1 MYDITAWRT
10 GYVAVGGGPVR
21 GSLVWTS
28 SDARAW
34 LLLQPADVEAGGAM
48 AALIALPD
56 RLVAVGRRLD
66 APVDTAAAWI
76 SVDGTKWTMADGGP
90 AFAGGQMAGAAP
102 GGPGLIAVGS
112 VPGEDRAAV
121 WLSPDGSTWER
132 PPDETGTFEHAF
144 LWTVAAAAR
153 GSGYLAGGLRTGDTF
168 AATIWTSL
176 DGRRWTPAADLPNA
190 EGMQV
195 RSIAVAGGRF
205 VAVGER
211 VGGGEAAVW
220 TSEDALAWTSVEDES
235 FAGASM
241 VRVVA
246 GGPGFVAVGTRQPD
260 DAAIWTS
267 PDGTAWDPV
276 PPDVALEDALLTS
289 VVASPGRLVA
299 VGAVQ
304 RRIPG
309 GTTYET
315 TPTSWV
321 NSAGP

>member
-1 MYDITAWRT
+1 MYDVTGWRA

-28 SDARAW
+28 SDARSW
-34 LLLQPADVEAGGAM
+34 LLLQPADVEGGGAM
-48 AALIALPD
+48 AAVIALPD

-66 APVDTAAAWI
+66 APVDTAAAWT
-76 SVDGTKWTMADGGP
+76 SSDGTKWTMADGGS
-90 AFAGGQMAGAAP
+90 AFAGGQMAGATP
-102 GGPGLIAVGS
+102 GGPGVIAVGS
-112 VPGEDRAAV
+112 VPGEDRGCV
-121 WLSPDGSTWER
+121 WLSADGASWER
-132 PPDETGTFEHAF
+132 ALDETGTLEHAF
-144 LWTVAAAAR
+144 LWSVAAAAR
-153 GSGYLAGGLRTGDTF
+153 GSGYLAGGLRTGDAF
-168 AATIWTSL
+168 AATIWTSQ

-190 EGMQV
+190 DGMQV
-195 RSIAVAGGRF
+195 RSIAVGGGRF

-211 VGGGEAAVW
+211 VGGGEAAAW
-220 TSEDALAWTSVEDES
+220 TSPDALAWTSVTDES
-235 FAGASM
+235 FSGASM

-267 PDGTAWDPV
+267 LDGTVWDPV
-276 PPDVALEDALLTS
+276 PPDIGLEDALLTS
-289 VVASPGRLVA
+289 VVASPDRVVA

-315 TPTSWV
+315 TPASWV
-321 NSAGP
+321 STAGG